1 MTLELEAKCLRCGER
16 SSDEGEPTVVLF
28 IEGGAVQGIEGN
40 ATVRVILCDFDS
52 EDGPQVAGERP
63 CHIGVWDHPEEPSKE
78 FREVLEIAGRDK
90 KAHQQQVE

>member
-40 ATVRVILCDFDS
+40 ATVRVILCDFDC
-52 EDGPQVAGERP
+52 EDGPQAVGERP
-63 CHIGVWDHPEEPSKE
+63 CHIGVWDSPEEPSKE
-78 FREVLEIAGRDK
+78 FREVLQLASRDSGT
-90 KAHQQQVE
+90 AQQQAE